1 MAARSNRG
9 GSRLLRQLR
18 AELRGNPRKRL
29 LLLALLPV
37 IVLAWVPVLRGSSS
51 STAAPTPRP
60 SAASLLPE
68 SAAEPPV
75 VVDLELRAR
84 MGALVEGL
92 DAARAPS
99 WREREGEQPF
109 GSPLARPGAGAS
121 ASGARGQG
129 GSTLARLNKAEEEAL
144 AETLVPTCTFLS
156 SKRGNVA
163 IIGGGMY
170 RVGDRIEGFSVQ
182 EIKSRAVVLQG
193 QHGVYERSIPLEYER
208 TQNHKRIQ

>member
-1 MAARSNRG
+1 MAAGTKRG

-18 AELRGNPRKRL
+18 GELRGNPRKRL

-37 IVLAWVPVLRGSSS
+37 IVLAWVPVLRGGSS

-60 SAASLLPE
+60 TAASTGPE
-68 SAAEPPV
+68 SAAEPV

-84 MGALVEGL
+84 MGALVDAL
-92 DAARAPS
+92 DASRVPS
-99 WREREGEQPF
+99 WRERDGEQPF
-109 GSPLARPGAGAS
+109 GSPLARTGAGAS
-121 ASGARGQG
+121 GSGAGAQG
-129 GSTLARLNKAEEEAL
+129 GSTLSRLTRAEEEAL

-163 IIGGGMY
+163 VIGGGTY
-170 RVGDRIEGFSVQ
+170 RVGDRVEGFSVQ
-182 EIKSRAVVLQG
+182 EVKSRAVVLQG
-193 QHGVYERSIPLEYER
+193 QHGVYERAIPLEHER